1 MTSTWKIVG
10 GGCLPSP
17 SRWPQS
23 AGVLLGDTRR
33 PRSPGAPFRPWKL
46 AGEQAGLGFAVVHE
60 FMVRIETP
68 NGTDCDGE
76 KAAQVDD
83 AIEPRPQIASVV
95 TDHSSQSGTISST
108 FRVRARTVDDAQ
120 EIALRAFTAAL
131 VASVSSEH
139 GWLLIDVAG
148 P

>member
-1 MTSTWKIVG
+1 
-10 GGCLPSP
+10 
-17 SRWPQS
+17 
-23 AGVLLGDTRR
+23 
-33 PRSPGAPFRPWKL
+33 
-46 AGEQAGLGFAVVHE
+46 
-60 FMVRIETP
+60 MVRIETP
-68 NGTDCDGE
+68 NGTDCDGK

-83 AIEPRPQIASVV
+83 AIELITQITSVV

-131 VASVSSEH
+131 LVASVSSEH
-139 GWLLIDVAG
+139 GWLLIEVAG

>member
-1 MTSTWKIVG
+1 M
-10 GGCLPSP
+10 
-17 SRWPQS
+17 
-23 AGVLLGDTRR
+23 
-33 PRSPGAPFRPWKL
+33 
-46 AGEQAGLGFAVVHE
+46 HE
-60 FMVRIETP
+60 FTIRIETP
-68 NGTDCDGE
+68 KGTQRAEE

-83 AIEPRPQIASVV
+83 AMEPRPQITSVV

-131 VASVSSEH
+131 LVASVSSEH
-139 GWLLIDVAG
+139 GWLVVEAAG